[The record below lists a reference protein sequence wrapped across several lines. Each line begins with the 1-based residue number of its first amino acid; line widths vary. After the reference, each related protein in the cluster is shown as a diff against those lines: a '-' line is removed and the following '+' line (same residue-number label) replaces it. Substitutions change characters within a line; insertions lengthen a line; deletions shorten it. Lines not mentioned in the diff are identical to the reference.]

1 MSKVTDLL
9 DRLAAG
15 QIGLGTVA
23 ADFATRRWA
32 TVKRPE
38 VNSYADATVR
48 EGEDFEPIP
57 ENSWG
62 EVEAAYVSGQITE
75 DQYRV
80 LFTSRTGQKSSS

>member
-1 MSKVTDLL
+1 MSEVTDLL
-9 DRLAAG
+9 DRLVMGRVELRA
-15 QIGLGTVA
+15 VA

-32 TVKRPE
+32 TAERRPA
-38 VNSYADATVR
+38 NSHAEAAVR

-62 EVEAAYVSGQITE
+62 EVEAAYISGRIND

-80 LFTSRTGQKSSS
+80 LFAARTGPRFGG